1 MAIQIK
7 SVDVIDDSL
16 NVINMLGVRAGA
28 AGTQSWSTGSTKV
41 IISDGLFYGP
51 GSPVATSPGAGAGDI
66 KFDGL
71 LLINSFNKVIFPLA

>member
-41 IISDGLFYGP
+41 IIGDGLFYGP
-51 GSPVATSPGAGAGDI
+51 GSPVNTSPGPNAGDLRI
-66 KFDGL
+66 DGL
-71 LLINSFNKVIFPLA
+71 IVINNFNQIIFPL

>member
-41 IISDGLFYGP
+41 IIGDGLFYGP
-51 GSPVATSPGAGAGDI
+51 GSPVNTSPGPNAGDI
-66 KFDGL
+66 RIDGL
-71 LLINSFNKVIFPLA
+71 IVINNFNQIIFPL

>member
-28 AGTQSWSTGSTKV
+28 AGTQPWSTGSTKV
-41 IISDGLFYGP
+41 IIGDGLFYGP
-51 GSPVATSPGAGAGDI
+51 GSPVNTSPGPNAGNI
-66 KFDGL
+66 KIDGL
-71 LLINSFNKVIFPLA
+71 LLINNFNQVIFPLA